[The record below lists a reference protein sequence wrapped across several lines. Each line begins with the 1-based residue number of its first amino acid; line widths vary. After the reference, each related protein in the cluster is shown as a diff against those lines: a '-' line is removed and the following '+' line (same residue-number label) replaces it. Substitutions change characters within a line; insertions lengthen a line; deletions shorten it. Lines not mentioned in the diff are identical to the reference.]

1 MNSNQSI
8 IEHPGMVVKVL
19 ENSVEV
25 MILSQSACASCHAK
39 GACTAAD
46 MEEKIVSIE
55 KSQPHSYQVGNQ
67 VTVFMQQKMG
77 TLAVLFGY
85 VFPFVFM
92 LITLIVLLA
101 SGFGEGVAG
110 LSSLAG
116 LLFYYVILF
125 LFRAKISNKFV
136 FAIKDESPHDLSH
149 E

>member
-19 ENSVEV
+19 ENSIEV

-55 KSQPHSYQVGNQ
+55 KSQPHSYKVGNQ
-67 VTVFMQQKMG
+67 VTVYMQQKMG

-92 LITLIVLLA
+92 LITLIVMLTN
-101 SGFGEGVAG
+101 GFGEGVAG

-116 LLFYYVILF
+116 LLFYYVVLF
-125 LFRAKISNKFV
+125 LFRTKISNKFV
-136 FAIKDESPHDLSH
+136 FAIKDESPNDLSP

>member
-1 MNSNQSI
+1 
-8 IEHPGMVVKVL
+8 
-19 ENSVEV
+19 
-25 MILSQSACASCHAK
+25 
-39 GACTAAD
+39 
-46 MEEKIVSIE
+46 
-55 KSQPHSYQVGNQ
+55 
-67 VTVFMQQKMG
+67 MQQKMG

-136 FAIKDESPHDLSH
+136 FAIKDDSSDDLSI